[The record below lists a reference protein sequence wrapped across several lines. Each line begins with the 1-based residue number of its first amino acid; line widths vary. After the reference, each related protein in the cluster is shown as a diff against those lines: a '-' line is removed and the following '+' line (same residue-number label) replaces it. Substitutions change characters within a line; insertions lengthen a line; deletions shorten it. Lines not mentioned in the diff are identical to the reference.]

1 MGRASLIAVLGFIVI
16 FGMVR
21 QNINKTSEASSLNSS
36 IFTETV
42 LARHVTNI
50 AVNYI
55 MSIHSETGVNNEN
68 FTNNNFLDGSYNASI
83 TSLGYDSTLDF
94 DTLQI
99 LVTGTYQDES
109 HTTRVQFISKS
120 ILIPR
125 ITASVA
131 VESDCTLF
139 NFNGQPQIIGI
150 DMLMDGS
157 GENPDGTNLA
167 GLTLSNTDDSL
178 RFTTVF
184 TDSLWVQGDPIVEV
198 NTDTPIV
205 SLADIIAY
213 YAQIADKKYPNGGS
227 NDDDLGSKDNPIIVY
242 SNGDFLLRGSSTGYG
257 VLAING
263 SFTMRGT
270 PTWYGLIIASGGES
284 LLIDATQ
291 GTPTIYGA
299 LHIGATVTQLDLR
312 GSANI
317 FYSSEAIDM
326 VRLDITKRRLDRRMI
341 TEKIW
346 YE

>member
-21 QNINKTSEASSLNSS
+21 QNINKTSESSALNSS

-55 MSIHSETGVNNEN
+55 MSVHSETG
-68 FTNNNFLDGSYNASI
+68 TNNQNFSSDHFLDGSYTASI

-99 LVTGTYQDES
+99 LVTGSYQETS

-120 ILIPR
+120 ILVPR
-125 ITASVA
+125 ITASIA

-139 NFNGQPQIIGI
+139 NFSGGPQIIGV
-150 DMLMDGS
+150 DQLMDGT
-157 GENPDGTNLA
+157 GENLNGTNLA
-167 GLTLSNTDDSL
+167 GLTLSNSDDSL
-178 RFTTVF
+178 RFDLVF
-184 TDSLWVQGDPIVEV
+184 TDPTWVRGDPIVEV
-198 NTDTPIV
+198 ANDSPLVELSDLIK
-205 SLADIIAY
+205 Y
-213 YAQIADKKYPNGGS
+213 YAQIADQKYLGGS
-227 NDDDLGSKDNPIIVY
+227 HSKPFGSVKNPVVVY
-242 SNGDFLLRGSSTGYG
+242 SDGDFTLQGTSIGYG

-263 SFTMRGT
+263 SFTMRGS

-284 LLIDATQ
+284 MLIDASV
-291 GTPTIYGA
+291 GNPTIFGA

-326 VRLDITKRRLDRRMI
+326 VRRDMTSRRFDRRMI

>member
-1 MGRASLIAVLGFIVI
+1 MGRSSLIAVLGFIVI

-21 QNINKTSEASSLNSS
+21 QNINKTSESSALNSS
-36 IFTETV
+36 VFTESV

-55 MSIHSETGVNNEN
+55 MSVHSETGEN
-68 FTNNNFLDGSYNASI
+68 DQTYSSDDFLDGSYNASI
-83 TSLGYDSTLDF
+83 TSLGYDSTLDY

-99 LVTGTYQDES
+99 SVTGSYEDES
-109 HTTRVQFISKS
+109 HATRVQFISKS

-125 ITASVA
+125 ITASIA

-139 NFNGQPQIIGI
+139 DFSGHPQIVGT

-157 GENPDGTNLA
+157 GENAGGDNLA
-167 GLTLSNTDDSL
+167 GLTLSNYDDSL
-178 RFTTVF
+178 RFETF
-184 TDSLWVQGDPIVEV
+184 YTDSTWVQGDPVVEV
-198 NTDTPIV
+198 RSDSPLVN
-205 SLADIIAY
+205 LADLIAY
-213 YAQIADKKYPNGGS
+213 YAQIADETYSGGNFS
-227 NDDDLGSKDNPIIVY
+227 QDWGSESDPVIIY
-242 SNGDFLLRGSSTGYG
+242 SNGNFTLQGSSTGYG

-263 SFTMRGT
+263 SFTMMGS

-284 LLIDATQ
+284 LIIDASL
-291 GTPTIYGA
+291 GNPTIYGA
-299 LHIGATVTQLDLR
+299 LHIGATVTELELK
-312 GSANI
+312 GTANI

-326 VRLDITKRRLDRRMI
+326 VRLDITNRGLDRRMI